1 MAQEVGAMK
10 DNVEQSEDLRQLAI
24 RRIKKKSDF
33 KAHLLAFVLVN
44 SVIVAIWAVTGSG
57 FFWPIFPMLGWG
69 IGVIMNAWDVW
80 HGEFTEAQVAR
91 EIERL
96 QRRS

>member
-1 MAQEVGAMK
+1 MK

-69 IGVIMNAWDVW
+69 IGVVFNAWDAYRRP
-80 HGEFTEAQVAR
+80 EPTEQQIRR
-91 EIERL
+91 EIENL
-96 QRRS
+96 QPRSVHPDD